1 MTSLDEHRALTT
13 VQQMRR
19 LVENVEQVIVLS
31 HSKPFLCG
39 LWEGADTHIRSA
51 LKIVRSNPG
60 SSFAS
65 WDVTQDC
72 ITEHDRRHTLVRDY
86 LVNAHGPDE
95 RAVAAALRPIL
106 EAFIRV
112 SYPEWYPP
120 GTLLGQFLG
129 LCQQREGTPDEI
141 LSRDDRLELRATLD
155 YANLFH
161 HDTNPAWQTANINDL
176 ELSLFARRTL
186 AFTRR

>member
-1 MTSLDEHRALTT
+1 
-13 VQQMRR
+13 MR
-19 LVENVEQVIVLS
+19 IV
-31 HSKPFLCG
+31 
-39 LWEGADTHIRSA
+39 EGADTHIRSA

-106 EAFIRV
+106 ETFIRV

-129 LCQQREGTPDEI
+129 LCQQREGNAG
-141 LSRDDRLELRATLD
+141 RDTL
-155 YANLFH
+155 
-161 HDTNPAWQTANINDL
+161 
-176 ELSLFARRTL
+176 
-186 AFTRR
+186 TR